1 MNQDR
6 QGLCSVDGCANH
18 IYARRLCSKHYR
30 KERAHGDPNHNSDWG
45 TRKTIT
51 KQGYVVWQE
60 NGREVREHRRVMEEH
75 LGRPLLTNESVHH
88 INGDRGDNRLEN
100 LELWSSSQ
108 PAGQRVAD
116 KVRWAQAILDL
127 YSDLEGHGTA

>member
-1 MNQDR
+1 MQRNSPTNQNR
-6 QGLCSVDGCANH
+6 QGHCSVAGCSNQ

-30 KERAHGDPNHNSDWG
+30 KERAHGDPNYNSDWG
-45 TRKTIT
+45 ARKTIT

-60 NGREVREHRRVMEEH
+60 NGR
-75 LGRPLLTNESVHH
+75 
-88 INGDRGDNRLEN
+88 EN

-116 KVRWAQAILDL
+116 KVRWAREILAL
-127 YSDLEGHGTA
+127 YSGLAQHDTT